1 MTEEYEVL
9 PYPIKLKEVFP
20 QYCKTHITS
29 TSDKSHLEYF
39 ETYLKDIQTKTIL
52 IEKDYIDR
60 DYLEDYAAYYVRCF
74 THYYKKC
81 NRLHF
86 FDKAFTENEFTK
98 LLIKDPATTFCTDDL
113 QKSYLGFLIIKP
125 LPLTFIGRTCIKTY
139 PSENRRYFP
148 VIRRYKANLFG
159 FNLYVDSIAYQ
170 EQDSVLAACATS
182 ALWSVFQGT
191 GFLFQHAI
199 PSPVEIT
206 KAATTILPFADR
218 HFPNKG
224 LSPEQMAHAIRSVG
238 LEPYVI
244 GAEDTNLGDYYL
256 LKSTLYAY
264 LKGNIPLILGINL
277 FDLSATIPKFIG
289 NHAIAITGYG
299 IDASLSQNTNQ
310 LLLKSSK
317 IDKIYVHDDQIGPFA
332 RMAFDNEFIPFYD
345 GNGKEIN
352 RRPSLS
358 TSWKHAS
365 GNNVRAIPQILLV
378 PVYHKIRIPFHKI
391 LDVVS
396 YFYQF
401 IKPLDKL
408 LSLSI
413 FADLE
418 WDIFITTIT
427 DFKTEI
433 LEHASFDGNYR
444 KQILTEQ
451 MPRFIWRA
459 IANKDSHPVVEL
471 LFDATDIEQGSFFLR
486 PIEYNNV
493 FSNVFRKSVKAMDF
507 STVAKDINL
516 QKILTWFNENP

>member
-1 MTEEYEVL
+1 MTKEYEVL
-9 PYPIKLKEVFP
+9 PYSIKLKEVFP
-20 QYCKTHITS
+20 AYCKTDVTS

-39 ETYLKDIQTKTIL
+39 ETYLKYLNTKTI
-52 IEKDYIDR
+52 IVEKDYVDR
-60 DYLEDYAAYYVRCF
+60 DYLEDYAAYYVRSF
-74 THYYKKC
+74 TNYDRKC
-81 NRLHF
+81 TRLHF

-98 LLIKDPATTFCTDDL
+98 LLIRDPDSTFSTDDL

-148 VIRRYKANLFG
+148 VIRKYKANLFG

-191 GFLFQHAI
+191 GSLFQHAI

-206 KAATTILPFADR
+206 KAATKNLPFADR

-224 LSPEQMAHAIRSVG
+224 LSTEQMAHAIRSVG

-244 GAEDTNLGDYYL
+244 GAEDTDLGDYYIL
-256 LKSTLYAY
+256 RSTLYAY
-264 LKGNIPLILGINL
+264 LRGNIPLILGINL
-277 FDLSATIPKFIG
+277 FGLSASVPKFIG

-299 IDASLSQNTNQ
+299 LNANLSQNTNQ

-332 RMAFDNEFIPFYD
+332 KMVFDNKFIPFRD
-345 GNGKEIN
+345 KNGKEIN
-352 RRPSLS
+352 RPSLS
-358 TSWKHAS
+358 TSWKHTS

-401 IKPLDKL
+401 IRPLDKL
-408 LSLSI
+408 LNLSI

-433 LEHASFDGNYR
+433 LEHSSLDGNYR

-459 IANKDSHPVVEL
+459 IANKESNPVIEL

-486 PIEYNNV
+486 PIEYNDI
-493 FSNVFRKSVKAMDF
+493 FPSILREFVKVVDC
-507 STVAKDINL
+507 STIVKDINL
-516 QKILTWFNENP
+516 QKILTWFNKNT